1 MGLHQG
7 ASGQPIICSKV
18 WDQQQVFRA
27 DCKISPIVKDFFVQ
41 IGCYLLCSH
50 TGLRSALR
58 TFCIPELR
66 FRILCFGA
74 DILLAAVCAVG
85 QDDMCVLDKRC
96 ALKFGHFKRYIFA
109 VRTNNLVVGCTCKL
123 DEVMHIDRSNIH
135 SFQLRQR
142 SWFQMRDHHWASR

>member
-7 ASGQPIICSKV
+7 ASGQPTICSKV

-41 IGCYLLCSH
+41 IGCYFLCSR

-74 DILLAAVCAVG
+74 DIVLAAVRAVG

-96 ALKFGHFKRYIFA
+96 ARKFSHFVA
-109 VRTNNLVVGCTCKL
+109 RTNNLLVGCTCKL
-123 DEVMHIDRSNIH
+123 DEVMHIDRSNNP
-135 SFQLRQR
+135 SCQLRQR
-142 SWFQMRDHHWASR
+142 SWFQRRDHHWASR

>member
-7 ASGQPIICSKV
+7 ASGQPTICSKV

-41 IGCYLLCSH
+41 IGCYLLCSR

-74 DILLAAVCAVG
+74 DIVLAAVRAVG
-85 QDDMCVLDKRC
+85 QDDMCVLDKRY
-96 ALKFGHFKRYIFA
+96 ARKFGHFKRCIFA
-109 VRTNNLVVGCTCKL
+109 VCTNNLLVGCTCKL
-123 DEVMHIDRSNIH
+123 DEVMHIDRSNNP
-135 SFQLRQR
+135 SCQLR
-142 SWFQMRDHHWASR
+142 